1 MYTATI
7 TLCID
12 KLSVV
17 RQKFYE
23 KFLINYDSMNRREIC
38 KLPGDCF
45 LLLNK
50 VRRKSFRRR
59 QVKLEVVST
68 ALVVNIHEEKF
79 VFYRMKTHIFEL
91 KKLRC
96 DDKSL
101 CFTAYNFS
109 SSYLNDTR
117 EREWDM
123 MDLKSSQMISRLSF
137 NNLTPCYELMYMA
150 DSIVVWTVWNVK

>member
-45 LLLNK
+45 FLLNK

-68 ALVVNIHEEKF
+68 ALVVNIHEKKF

-109 SSYLNDTR
+109 SSYLNDTT
-117 EREWDM
+117 ERESETWRIWSH
-123 MDLKSSQMISRLSF
+123 LRWYRGCRLITWHLVTNSC
-137 NNLTPCYELMYMA
+137 TWQTA
-150 DSIVVWTVWNVK
+150 